1 MNDIKANQQDPS
13 SGLHHAFMSPLMVAL
28 PASTTH
34 THDMFEQLR
43 HASELE
49 RIYKN
54 DITVK
59 STELSK
65 TESKTDI
72 LMTHRD

>member
-1 MNDIKANQQDPS
+1 MTHKNDSLKANQSDPI

-28 PASTTH
+28 PASSTH

-49 RIYKN
+49 RIYRN
-54 DITVK
+54 
-59 STELSK
+59 
-65 TESKTDI
+65 
-72 LMTHRD
+72 